1 MSVIV
6 GVLICRKKVLNVGY
20 KRKQYFGL
28 GLTVLFMVLLMGIV
42 LIMMQSIKDNMLE
55 IVQDRYHKVN
65 EATEIRQQIYLEDR
79 NMLNL
84 MNGRSA
90 NTNND
95 FVETSAED
103 ITLLNTKIAD
113 LEVILNTN
121 KAQSLIKEISNGY
134 AEFAKMETEIL
145 TVYNNNGSTQELQAI
160 YNDGAANRTVLL
172 SKIDEFKDYQE
183 SLMGDALSGANATY
197 KQLVIALILVV
208 SVALILIVSV
218 MLWIIRSTTRN
229 INSIVDV
236 IKDVDFNNLAEVPRI
251 QLDSNDEIGDI
262 ARSFNSMAAS
272 LENYTS
278 KEKQFVEE
286 ISEQS
291 WVQSNSA
298 EIIKLYGRHVSISA
312 LSEQFIKKVVTAT
325 NASFGAFYLMDETG
339 KESVFKKVAA
349 YADSETGRQTF
360 TAGEGL
366 IGQTVHDKKMIVLN
380 SVPEDYRL
388 ISTGLGE
395 VKPKSVLIAPILVK
409 DDVVAVLEIASI
421 KEFTKA
427 DQKLIENVLET
438 LGIGIMNILGRMEV
452 ERLLLESQA
461 QTEELQTQSEE
472 LQAQSEELQTQTE
485 ELRMINEQLEERT
498 NDAEFKTEEL
508 VTVKEELE
516 EQAKQLQLSS
526 KYKSEFLA
534 NMSHELR
541 TPLNS
546 ILLLSEMLADD
557 LDAELS
563 PEQKEFAKVINSS
576 GNDLL
581 NLINDILDLSKVE
594 AGKLEI
600 SFEEVYLS
608 EFVDRLKR
616 NFTQIAKSKELDFD
630 INYADDVP
638 PIIYTDEQRLQQIM
652 KNLLSNAFKFTKE
665 GKVAITVNKANAE
678 EVSQLPLSNHADIWV
693 KMSVSD
699 TGIGIPADKHMMIFE
714 AFQQVDGATMRKY
727 GGTGLG
733 LSISR
738 EFSQLLG
745 GMCKVESQEGEGST
759 FTIYIP
765 NLPGGIPLIG
775 IDNTEEEQAST
786 TGTEVPEYELNESAV
801 SAEESTPQSPSTVL
815 QGKTVIVADDDYRNI
830 YALKN
835 ALAKEG
841 MNVITAEN
849 GAECLEKMK
858 ELEHF
863 DIVLMDIMMPVM
875 DGYETIKRIRTMET
889 HNDIPIIALT
899 AKAMKGDR
907 DKCIEAGASDYISK
921 PLKLDQLLSAMRV
934 WLS

>member
-1 MSVIV
+1 
-6 GVLICRKKVLNVGY
+6 VGY

-28 GLTVLFMVLLMGIV
+28 GLTVLFMVLLMGII
-42 LIMMQSIKDNMLE
+42 LIMMQSIRDNMLE

-84 MNGRSA
+84 ISSSEEN
-90 NTNND
+90 NTK
-95 FVETSAED
+95 FVESSAEQ
-103 ITLLNTKIAD
+103 ISLLNTRITE
-113 LEVILNTN
+113 LESILNTN
-121 KAQSLIKEISNGY
+121 KSKVLLREISNAY
-134 AEFAKMETEIL
+134 ENFSQMESRMITL
-145 TVYNNNGSTQELQAI
+145 YNDNRTKQELQAVYDEGI
-160 YNDGAANRTVLL
+160 SNRRDLL
-172 SKIDEFKDYQE
+172 SKIDEFKNYQE
-183 SLMGDALSGANATY
+183 SLMGDALDEANATY
-197 KQLVIALILVV
+197 KQLVIALISVV
-208 SVALILIVSV
+208 SVALILIVTV
-218 MLWIIRSTTRN
+218 MLWVIRSTTRN
-229 INSIVDV
+229 INSIVHV
-236 IKDVDFNNLAEVPRI
+236 IKDVDFTNLESVPRI
-251 QLDSNDEIGDI
+251 ELETKDEIGDI
-262 ARSFNSMAAS
+262 ARAFNTMAAS
-272 LENYTS
+272 LENYTV
-278 KEKQFVEE
+278 KEKQFVAE
-286 ISEQS
+286 ISEQN

-298 EIIKLYGRHVSISA
+298 EIIKLYSRHVSVTSLA
-312 LSEQFIKKVVTAT
+312 EQFLKKIVTAIDA
-325 NASFGAFYLMDETG
+325 NLGAFYVQDDTG
-339 KESVFKKVAA
+339 KEPVFKKVAA
-349 YADSETGRQTF
+349 YADSDAGRQTF
-360 TAGEGL
+360 TAGEGI
-366 IGQTVHDKKMIVLN
+366 IGQTVRDKKIVVLPN
-380 SVPEDYRL
+380 IPEDFRF

-395 VKPKSVLIAPILVK
+395 VRPKSVLIAPILVK
-409 DDVVAVLEIASI
+409 DEVVAVLEIASV
-421 KEFTKA
+421 KEFTA
-427 DQKLIENVLET
+427 SDQKLVENVLET

-498 NDAEFKTEEL
+498 NDAELKTEEL
-508 VTVKEELE
+508 QTVKEELE
-516 EQAKQLQLSS
+516 EQAKQLKLSS

-557 LDAELS
+557 LDSELS
-563 PEQKEFAKVINSS
+563 SEQKEFAKVINSS

-616 NFTQIAKSKELDFD
+616 NFTQIAKSKSLDFEID
-630 INYADDVP
+630 FHEDVP
-638 PIIYTDEQRLQQIM
+638 PIIYTDEQRLQQVM

-665 GKVAITVNKANAE
+665 GSVKISVNKAEMN
-678 EVSQLPLSNHADIWV
+678 EVKQLPLSNYADIWV
-693 KMSVSD
+693 KMSVTD
-699 TGIGIPADKHMMIFE
+699 TGIGIPADKHAMIFE

-733 LSISR
+733 LSISK

-745 GMCKVESQEGEGST
+745 GTCLVESKEGEGST
-759 FTIYIP
+759 FTIFIP

-775 IDNTEEEQAST
+775 IDSIAEDQAASAIGSDEAEPENVAAVNEESNTEH
-786 TGTEVPEYELNESAV
+786 
-801 SAEESTPQSPSTVL
+801 SPSTVL
-815 QGKTVIVADDDYRNI
+815 QGKTVIVADDDHRNI
-830 YALKN
+830 FALKN
-835 ALAKEG
+835 ALNKEG

-849 GAECLEKMK
+849 GAECLEKMD

-875 DGYETIKRIRTMET
+875 DGYETIRKIRGMEQN
-889 HNDIPIIALT
+889 NDIPIIALT